1 MDGVLCR
8 NNSFSIL
15 HIILRRNRQRVFL
28 LIIVIGSTLLSL
40 FYNLVSKGSV
50 AVDGKRNLG
59 KTGTC
64 DRCGTYRRQNSA
76 LIRAA
81 ASFRAS
87 GSFCTAASS
96 CAAASFRT
104 AGSFRAAGSSCTSGR
119 CFCCLGCGLI
129 CRDDL
134 KGEGVSIIRWHLITL
149 CSFYDLLNRNLKLC
163 RIRLINIC
171 DGCSHGNGSLPV
183 RFIYLVC
190 CLHLLFTEEG
200 VSICRS
206 TIYTQLFAVHGG
218 CRYFQLAVAIL
229 HGDLYLMD
237 GFIIRITRDRM
248 VAFYFLK
255 GVSIRTFFFESD
267 LNGCFRS

>member
-59 KTGTC
+59 KTGTGDGC
-64 DRCGTYRRQNSA
+64 CTYRRQNSA
-76 LIRAA
+76 LIHAA
-81 ASFRAS
+81 VFICAVFVCIIILIGFSIFVWC
-87 GSFCTAASS
+87 CTADIRS
-96 CAAASFRT
+96 
-104 AGSFRAAGSSCTSGR
+104 
-119 CFCCLGCGLI
+119 FCCLGCGLI

-190 CLHLLFTEEG
+190 CLHLLFTEWG

-206 TIYTQLFAVHGG
+206 TVYTQLFAVHGG